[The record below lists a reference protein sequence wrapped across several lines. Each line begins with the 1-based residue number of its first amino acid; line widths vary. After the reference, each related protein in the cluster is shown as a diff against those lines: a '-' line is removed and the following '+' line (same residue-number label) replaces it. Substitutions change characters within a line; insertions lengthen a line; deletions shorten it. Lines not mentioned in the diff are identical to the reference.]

1 MNNKIKILGLSAFI
15 ATGMVPLGATQIFAN
30 EINPTQVEERN
41 LDIDEDY
48 DIDDNLEDVDENE
61 EIDDSEIIPINDY
74 VEDYQSDNNQESQDN
89 SEDIDE
95 NEDQGGDDSQTT
107 PIKDYAEGYQPDNNQ
122 EQKDN
127 QEDINE
133 NKDRDSNGEQDSE
146 DNNEDELLIGQPKSN
161 DTPKTSDAG
170 VGGYIGVIIAS
181 IGGLFAVIRK
191 MI

>member
-41 LDIDEDY
+41 LDIYEDY
-48 DIDDNLEDVDENE
+48 DIDENE

-95 NEDQGGDDSQTT
+95 NEDEGVDDSQTT

-127 QEDINE
+127 QED
-133 NKDRDSNGEQDSE
+133 
-146 DNNEDELLIGQPKSN
+146 ELLIGQPKSN

-170 VGGYIGVIIAS
+170 VVGYIGVIIAS

>member
-1 MNNKIKILGLSAFI
+1 MKNKIKILGLSAFI
-15 ATGMVPLGATQIFAN
+15 ATGMVPLGSTQIFAN

-41 LDIDEDY
+41 LDIEEDY

-61 EIDDSEIIPINDY
+61 DIDDSEIIPINDY
-74 VEDYQSDNNQESQDN
+74 VEDDQSDNNQEDQDN
-89 SEDIDE
+89 SEDVD
-95 NEDQGGDDSQTT
+95 
-107 PIKDYAEGYQPDNNQ
+107 
-122 EQKDN
+122 
-127 QEDINE
+127 E

>member
-41 LDIDEDY
+41 LDIEEDY

-61 EIDDSEIIPINDY
+61 DIDDSEIIPINDY
-74 VEDYQSDNNQESQDN
+74 VEDYQSDNNQKDQDN
-89 SEDIDE
+89 S
-95 NEDQGGDDSQTT
+95 
-107 PIKDYAEGYQPDNNQ
+107 
-122 EQKDN
+122 
-127 QEDINE
+127 EDINE
-133 NKDRDSNGEQDSE
+133 NKDRDSNEEQDSE
-146 DNNEDELLIGQPKSN
+146 NNNEDELLIGQPKSN

>member
-1 MNNKIKILGLSAFI
+1 
-15 ATGMVPLGATQIFAN
+15 MVPLGATQIFAN

-48 DIDDNLEDVDENE
+48 DIDDNLEDIDENE

-74 VEDYQSDNNQESQDN
+74 VEDYQSDNNQE
-89 SEDIDE
+89 
-95 NEDQGGDDSQTT
+95 
-107 PIKDYAEGYQPDNNQ
+107 
-122 EQKDN
+122 QKDN
-127 QEDINE
+127 Q
-133 NKDRDSNGEQDSE
+133 
-146 DNNEDELLIGQPKSN
+146 EDELLIGQPKSN

>member
-41 LDIDEDY
+41 LDIGEDY

-74 VEDYQSDNNQESQDN
+74 VEDDQSDNNQKDQDN
-89 SEDIDE
+89 S
-95 NEDQGGDDSQTT
+95 
-107 PIKDYAEGYQPDNNQ
+107 
-122 EQKDN
+122 
-127 QEDINE
+127 EDINE

-161 DTPKTSDAG
+161 DTPKTSVAG

>member
-1 MNNKIKILGLSAFI
+1 MKNKIKILGLSAFI
-15 ATGMVPLGATQIFAN
+15 ATGMVPLGSTQIFAN

-41 LDIDEDY
+41 LDIEEDY

-61 EIDDSEIIPINDY
+61 DIDDSEIIPINDY
-74 VEDYQSDNNQESQDN
+74 VEDDQSDNNQKDQDN
-89 SEDIDE
+89 S
-95 NEDQGGDDSQTT
+95 
-107 PIKDYAEGYQPDNNQ
+107 
-122 EQKDN
+122 
-127 QEDINE
+127 EDINE

-161 DTPKTSDAG
+161 YTPKTSDAG

>member
-1 MNNKIKILGLSAFI
+1 MKNKIKILGLSAFI

-61 EIDDSEIIPINDY
+61 DIDDSEIIPINDY
-74 VEDYQSDNNQESQDN
+74 VEDDQSDNNQEDQDN
-89 SEDIDE
+89 S
-95 NEDQGGDDSQTT
+95 
-107 PIKDYAEGYQPDNNQ
+107 
-122 EQKDN
+122 
-127 QEDINE
+127 EDINE

>member
-48 DIDDNLEDVDENE
+48 DTDDNLEDVDENE

-95 NEDQGGDDSQTT
+95 NEDEGVDDSQTT
-107 PIKDYAEGYQPDNNQ
+107 PIKDYAESYQQDNNQ

-127 QEDINE
+127 Q
-133 NKDRDSNGEQDSE
+133 
-146 DNNEDELLIGQPKSN
+146 EDELLIGQPKSN

-170 VGGYIGVIIAS
+170 VGGYIVTMAAVV
-181 IGGLFAVIRK
+181 GGLFVLIRK
-191 MI
+191 MV

>member
-1 MNNKIKILGLSAFI
+1 MKNKIKILGLSAFI
-15 ATGMVPLGATQIFAN
+15 ATGMVPLGSTQIFAN

-74 VEDYQSDNNQESQDN
+74 VEDDQSDNNQKDQDN
-89 SEDIDE
+89 S
-95 NEDQGGDDSQTT
+95 
-107 PIKDYAEGYQPDNNQ
+107 
-122 EQKDN
+122 
-127 QEDINE
+127 EDINE

-161 DTPKTSDAG
+161 DTPKTSDSG

>member
-15 ATGMVPLGATQIFAN
+15 ATGMVPLGSTQIFAN

-41 LDIDEDY
+41 LDREEDY

-61 EIDDSEIIPINDY
+61 DIDDSEIIPINDY
-74 VEDYQSDNNQESQDN
+74 VEDDQSDNNQKDQDN
-89 SEDIDE
+89 S
-95 NEDQGGDDSQTT
+95 
-107 PIKDYAEGYQPDNNQ
+107 
-122 EQKDN
+122 
-127 QEDINE
+127 EDINE

>member
-15 ATGMVPLGATQIFAN
+15 ATGMVPLGSTQIFAN

-41 LDIDEDY
+41 LDIEEDY

-61 EIDDSEIIPINDY
+61 DIDDSEIIPINDY
-74 VEDYQSDNNQESQDN
+74 VEDDQSDNNQKDQDN
-89 SEDIDE
+89 S
-95 NEDQGGDDSQTT
+95 
-107 PIKDYAEGYQPDNNQ
+107 
-122 EQKDN
+122 
-127 QEDINE
+127 EDINE

>member
-1 MNNKIKILGLSAFI
+1 MKNKIKILGLSAFI
-15 ATGMVPLGATQIFAN
+15 ATGMVPLGSTQIFAN

-41 LDIDEDY
+41 LDIEEDY
-48 DIDDNLEDVDENE
+48 DIDDNLEDVD
-61 EIDDSEIIPINDY
+61 
-74 VEDYQSDNNQESQDN
+74 
-89 SEDIDE
+89 
-95 NEDQGGDDSQTT
+95 
-107 PIKDYAEGYQPDNNQ
+107 
-122 EQKDN
+122 
-127 QEDINE
+127 E

>member
-1 MNNKIKILGLSAFI
+1 MKNKIKMLGLSAFI
-15 ATGMVPLGATQIFAN
+15 ATGMVPLGSTQIFAN

-41 LDIDEDY
+41 LDIEEDY
-48 DIDDNLEDVDENE
+48 DTDDNLEDVDENE
-61 EIDDSEIIPINDY
+61 DIDDSEIIPINDY
-74 VEDYQSDNNQESQDN
+74 VEDDQSDNNQKDQDN
-89 SEDIDE
+89 S
-95 NEDQGGDDSQTT
+95 
-107 PIKDYAEGYQPDNNQ
+107 
-122 EQKDN
+122 
-127 QEDINE
+127 EDINE

-161 DTPKTSDAG
+161 DTPKTSDSG

>member
-74 VEDYQSDNNQESQDN
+74 VEDYQSDNNQE
-89 SEDIDE
+89 
-95 NEDQGGDDSQTT
+95 
-107 PIKDYAEGYQPDNNQ
+107 
-122 EQKDN
+122 QKDN

-133 NKDRDSNGEQDSE
+133 NKDRDSNEEQDSE
-146 DNNEDELLIGQPKSN
+146 ENNEDELLIGQPKSN

>member
-61 EIDDSEIIPINDY
+61 DIDDSEIIPINDY
-74 VEDYQSDNNQESQDN
+74 VEDYQSDNNQE
-89 SEDIDE
+89 
-95 NEDQGGDDSQTT
+95 
-107 PIKDYAEGYQPDNNQ
+107 
-122 EQKDN
+122 QKDN
-127 QEDINE
+127 Q
-133 NKDRDSNGEQDSE
+133 
-146 DNNEDELLIGQPKSN
+146 EDELLIGQPKSN

-170 VGGYIGVIIAS
+170 VVGYIGVIIAS

>member
-41 LDIDEDY
+41 LDIEEDY

-61 EIDDSEIIPINDY
+61 DIDDSEIIPINDY
-74 VEDYQSDNNQESQDN
+74 VEDDQSDNNQEGQDN
-89 SEDIDE
+89 S
-95 NEDQGGDDSQTT
+95 
-107 PIKDYAEGYQPDNNQ
+107 
-122 EQKDN
+122 
-127 QEDINE
+127 EDINE

>member
-15 ATGMVPLGATQIFAN
+15 ATGMVPLGSTQIFAN

-48 DIDDNLEDVDENE
+48 DIDDNLEDIDENE

-95 NEDQGGDDSQTT
+95 
-107 PIKDYAEGYQPDNNQ
+107 
-122 EQKDN
+122 
-127 QEDINE
+127 
-133 NKDRDSNGEQDSE
+133 
-146 DNNEDELLIGQPKSN
+146 NEDELLIGQPKSN

>member
-74 VEDYQSDNNQESQDN
+74 VEDYQSDNNQESQYN

-95 NEDQGGDDSQTT
+95 NEDEGVDDSQTT

-127 QEDINE
+127 Q
-133 NKDRDSNGEQDSE
+133 
-146 DNNEDELLIGQPKSN
+146 EDELLIGQPKSN

>member
-15 ATGMVPLGATQIFAN
+15 ATGMVPLGSTQIFAN

-41 LDIDEDY
+41 LDIEEDY

-89 SEDIDE
+89 SEDI
-95 NEDQGGDDSQTT
+95 
-107 PIKDYAEGYQPDNNQ
+107 
-122 EQKDN
+122 
-127 QEDINE
+127 NE
-133 NKDRDSNGEQDSE
+133 NKDRDSNEEQDSE

>member
-1 MNNKIKILGLSAFI
+1 MKNKIKILGLSAFI
-15 ATGMVPLGATQIFAN
+15 ATGMVPLGSTQIFAN

-48 DIDDNLEDVDENE
+48 DTDDNLEDVDENE
-61 EIDDSEIIPINDY
+61 DIDDSEIIPINDY
-74 VEDYQSDNNQESQDN
+74 VEDDQSDNNQKDQDN
-89 SEDIDE
+89 S
-95 NEDQGGDDSQTT
+95 
-107 PIKDYAEGYQPDNNQ
+107 
-122 EQKDN
+122 
-127 QEDINE
+127 EDINE

-146 DNNEDELLIGQPKSN
+146 DNNEDELLIGQPKSK

>member
-15 ATGMVPLGATQIFAN
+15 ATGMVPLGSTQIFAN

-41 LDIDEDY
+41 LDIEEDY

-61 EIDDSEIIPINDY
+61 DIDDSEIIPINDY
-74 VEDYQSDNNQESQDN
+74 VEDDQSDNNKKDQDN
-89 SEDIDE
+89 S
-95 NEDQGGDDSQTT
+95 
-107 PIKDYAEGYQPDNNQ
+107 
-122 EQKDN
+122 
-127 QEDINE
+127 EDINE

>member
-1 MNNKIKILGLSAFI
+1 MKNKIKILGLSAFI
-15 ATGMVPLGATQIFAN
+15 ATGMVPLGSTQIFAN

-41 LDIDEDY
+41 LDIEEDY

-61 EIDDSEIIPINDY
+61 DIDDSEIIPINDY
-74 VEDYQSDNNQESQDN
+74 VEDDQSDNNQEGQDN
-89 SEDIDE
+89 SEDVDE
-95 NEDQGGDDSQTT
+95 NEDIDDSE
-107 PIKDYAEGYQPDNNQ
+107 I
-122 EQKDN
+122 
-127 QEDINE
+127 I
-133 NKDRDSNGEQDSE
+133 DSE

>member
-1 MNNKIKILGLSAFI
+1 MKNKIKILGLSAFI
-15 ATGMVPLGATQIFAN
+15 ATGMVPLGSTQIFAN

-41 LDIDEDY
+41 LDIEEDY

-61 EIDDSEIIPINDY
+61 DIDDSEIIPINDY
-74 VEDYQSDNNQESQDN
+74 VEDDQSDNNQKDQDN
-89 SEDIDE
+89 S
-95 NEDQGGDDSQTT
+95 
-107 PIKDYAEGYQPDNNQ
+107 
-122 EQKDN
+122 
-127 QEDINE
+127 EDINE

-161 DTPKTSDAG
+161 DTPKTSDSG

>member
-1 MNNKIKILGLSAFI
+1 MKNKIKILVLSAFI
-15 ATGMVPLGATQIFAN
+15 ATGMVPLGSKQIFAN

-41 LDIDEDY
+41 LDIEEDY

-61 EIDDSEIIPINDY
+61 DIDDSEIIPINDY
-74 VEDYQSDNNQESQDN
+74 VEDDQSDNNQKDQDN
-89 SEDIDE
+89 S
-95 NEDQGGDDSQTT
+95 
-107 PIKDYAEGYQPDNNQ
+107 
-122 EQKDN
+122 
-127 QEDINE
+127 EDINE

>member
-15 ATGMVPLGATQIFAN
+15 ATGMVPLGSTQIFAN

-74 VEDYQSDNNQESQDN
+74 VEDYQS
-89 SEDIDE
+89 
-95 NEDQGGDDSQTT
+95 
-107 PIKDYAEGYQPDNNQ
+107 DNNQ

>member
-1 MNNKIKILGLSAFI
+1 MKNKIKILGLSAFI

-41 LDIDEDY
+41 LDIEEDY

-74 VEDYQSDNNQESQDN
+74 VEDDQSDNNQKDQDN
-89 SEDIDE
+89 S
-95 NEDQGGDDSQTT
+95 
-107 PIKDYAEGYQPDNNQ
+107 
-122 EQKDN
+122 
-127 QEDINE
+127 EDINE

>member
-1 MNNKIKILGLSAFI
+1 MKNKIKILGLSAFI
-15 ATGMVPLGATQIFAN
+15 ATGMVPLGSTQIFAN

-74 VEDYQSDNNQESQDN
+74 VEDDQSDNNQKDQDN
-89 SEDIDE
+89 S
-95 NEDQGGDDSQTT
+95 
-107 PIKDYAEGYQPDNNQ
+107 
-122 EQKDN
+122 
-127 QEDINE
+127 EDINE

>member
-1 MNNKIKILGLSAFI
+1 MKNKIKILGLSAFI
-15 ATGMVPLGATQIFAN
+15 ATGMVPLGSTQIFAN

-41 LDIDEDY
+41 LDIEEDY

-61 EIDDSEIIPINDY
+61 DIDDREIIPINDY
-74 VEDYQSDNNQESQDN
+74 VEDDQSDNNQKDQDN
-89 SEDIDE
+89 S
-95 NEDQGGDDSQTT
+95 
-107 PIKDYAEGYQPDNNQ
+107 
-122 EQKDN
+122 
-127 QEDINE
+127 EDINE

>member
-1 MNNKIKILGLSAFI
+1 MKNKIKILGLSAFI
-15 ATGMVPLGATQIFAN
+15 ATGMVPLGSTQIFAN

-41 LDIDEDY
+41 LDIEEDY

-61 EIDDSEIIPINDY
+61 DIDDSEIIPINDY
-74 VEDYQSDNNQESQDN
+74 VEDDQSDNNQKDQDN
-89 SEDIDE
+89 S
-95 NEDQGGDDSQTT
+95 
-107 PIKDYAEGYQPDNNQ
+107 
-122 EQKDN
+122 
-127 QEDINE
+127 EDINE

-170 VGGYIGVIIAS
+170 VGGYIGVIISS

>member
-1 MNNKIKILGLSAFI
+1 MKNKIKILGLSAFI

-48 DIDDNLEDVDENE
+48 DIDDNLEDIDENE

-74 VEDYQSDNNQESQDN
+74 VEDYQSDNNQE
-89 SEDIDE
+89 
-95 NEDQGGDDSQTT
+95 
-107 PIKDYAEGYQPDNNQ
+107 
-122 EQKDN
+122 QKDN
-127 QEDINE
+127 Q
-133 NKDRDSNGEQDSE
+133 
-146 DNNEDELLIGQPKSN
+146 EDELLIGQPKSN

>member
-61 EIDDSEIIPINDY
+61 DIDDSEIIPINDY
-74 VEDYQSDNNQESQDN
+74 VEDDQSDNNQKDQDN
-89 SEDIDE
+89 S
-95 NEDQGGDDSQTT
+95 
-107 PIKDYAEGYQPDNNQ
+107 
-122 EQKDN
+122 
-127 QEDINE
+127 EDINE

>member
-1 MNNKIKILGLSAFI
+1 MKNKIKILGLSAFI
-15 ATGMVPLGATQIFAN
+15 ATGMVPLGSTQIFAN

-48 DIDDNLEDVDENE
+48 DTDDNIEDVDENE

-74 VEDYQSDNNQESQDN
+74 VEDDQSDNNQEGQDN
-89 SEDIDE
+89 S
-95 NEDQGGDDSQTT
+95 
-107 PIKDYAEGYQPDNNQ
+107 
-122 EQKDN
+122 
-127 QEDINE
+127 EDINE

>member
-74 VEDYQSDNNQESQDN
+74 VEDYQSDNNQE
-89 SEDIDE
+89 
-95 NEDQGGDDSQTT
+95 
-107 PIKDYAEGYQPDNNQ
+107 
-122 EQKDN
+122 QKDN

-133 NKDRDSNGEQDSE
+133 NKDRDSNEEQDSE

>member
-1 MNNKIKILGLSAFI
+1 MKNKIKILGLSAFI
-15 ATGMVPLGATQIFAN
+15 ATGMVPLGSTQIFAN

-41 LDIDEDY
+41 LDIEEDY

-61 EIDDSEIIPINDY
+61 DIDDSEIIPINDY
-74 VEDYQSDNNQESQDN
+74 VEDDQSDNNQKDKDN
-89 SEDIDE
+89 S
-95 NEDQGGDDSQTT
+95 
-107 PIKDYAEGYQPDNNQ
+107 
-122 EQKDN
+122 
-127 QEDINE
+127 EDINE

>member
-74 VEDYQSDNNQESQDN
+74 VEDYQSDNNQE
-89 SEDIDE
+89 
-95 NEDQGGDDSQTT
+95 
-107 PIKDYAEGYQPDNNQ
+107 
-122 EQKDN
+122 QKDN

-133 NKDRDSNGEQDSE
+133 NKDRDSNEEQDSE

-181 IGGLFAVIRK
+181 IGGLFAVIRE

>member
-15 ATGMVPLGATQIFAN
+15 ATGMVPLGSTQIFAN

-61 EIDDSEIIPINDY
+61 
-74 VEDYQSDNNQESQDN
+74 
-89 SEDIDE
+89 DE
-95 NEDQGGDDSQTT
+95 GVDDSQTT

-127 QEDINE
+127 QED
-133 NKDRDSNGEQDSE
+133 
-146 DNNEDELLIGQPKSN
+146 ELLIGQPKSN
-161 DTPKTSDAG
+161 DAPKTSDAG
-170 VGGYIGVIIAS
+170 IGGYIGVIIAS

>member
-1 MNNKIKILGLSAFI
+1 MKNKIKILGLSAFI

-74 VEDYQSDNNQESQDN
+74 VEDYQSDNNQE
-89 SEDIDE
+89 
-95 NEDQGGDDSQTT
+95 
-107 PIKDYAEGYQPDNNQ
+107 
-122 EQKDN
+122 QKDN
-127 QEDINE
+127 Q
-133 NKDRDSNGEQDSE
+133 
-146 DNNEDELLIGQPKSN
+146 EDELLIGQPKSN

>member
-1 MNNKIKILGLSAFI
+1 MKNKIKILGLSAFI

-74 VEDYQSDNNQESQDN
+74 VEDDQSDNNQKDQDN

-95 NEDQGGDDSQTT
+95 NEDQGVDDSQTT

-127 QEDINE
+127 Q
-133 NKDRDSNGEQDSE
+133 
-146 DNNEDELLIGQPKSN
+146 EDELLIGQPKSN